1 MGLDEELLA
10 RLGEDACP
18 CLEWIRLIED
28 FSGSVEL
35 KRFEE
40 FMLLLSWNILIRDC
54 WLSVSV
60 GLGFDG
66 PVILASEGR
75 ILGDLE
81 SCLETNF
88 EKNLVFKIQRAE
100 VWNLI

>member
-10 RLGEDACP
+10 RLGEDA

-60 GLGFDG
+60 GLGFDR
-66 PVILASEGR
+66 PVIL
-75 ILGDLE
+75 L
-81 SCLETNF
+81 F
-88 EKNLVFKIQRAE
+88 F
-100 VWNLI
+100 